1 MKEKK
6 KPDLVVWSEEKGY
19 YQRELTYGSNIGAPS
34 IKTEDVLGWKQTQAL
49 EANKQFKTR
58 YDELKEE
65 FRKLIDEVNWN
76 ELVYSSQYSFLP
88 VVGEVYHLYMRG
100 DESTFLSLIG
110 PTEWEKKY
118 IGSFRLDSR
127 NKWVK
132 VSDSKDRE

>member
-6 KPDLVVWSEEKGY
+6 KPDLVVWSEEQGY

-34 IKTEDVLGWKQTQAL
+34 IKTDDVLGWKQVQAQ

-58 YDELKEE
+58 YEELKSE
-65 FRKLIDEVNWN
+65 FEKLIDEVNWN
-76 ELVYSSQYSFLP
+76 ELVYSSRYSFLP
-88 VVGEVYHLYMRG
+88 VVGEVYHLYMK
-100 DESTFLSLIG
+100 DDDTTFLSLIG
-110 PTEWEKKY
+110 PTEWGKKY

-132 VSDSKDRE
+132 VEPL